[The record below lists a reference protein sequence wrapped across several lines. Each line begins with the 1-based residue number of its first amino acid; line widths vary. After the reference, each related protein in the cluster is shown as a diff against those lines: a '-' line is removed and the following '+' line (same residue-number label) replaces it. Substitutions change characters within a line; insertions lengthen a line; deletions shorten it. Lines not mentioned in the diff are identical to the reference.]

1 MPKVC
6 VCLGCV
12 CVLKVC
18 VCVCVC
24 VCVPKVVSVKQ
35 GSNEKGDRCRS
46 TVGVKGKGPST
57 M

>member
-1 MPKVC
+1 M
-6 VCLGCV
+6 CLRCV
-12 CVLKVC
+12 CVPKVC

-46 TVGVKGKGPST
+46 TVGVKGKDPST